1 MNIVITHEVSPKDRD
16 ELLAGLRSF
25 NVQFLDAS
33 RFGQLGVY
41 FKDDDG
47 VMQGG
52 LIATIRANWLCIDYL
67 WVSESAR
74 NEGIGSQ
81 LMQAAEHEASKVGCL
96 HSLVD
101 TFSFQALPFY
111 QKLGYIQQMSL
122 PDFPET
128 GMQSHYLTKMNLK

>member
-1 MNIVITHEVSPKDRD
+1 MNIVITHEVSPEDRD

-74 NEGIGSQ
+74 NEGIGRQ

>member
-1 MNIVITHEVSPKDRD
+1 MNIVITHEVSPGDRD

-74 NEGIGSQ
+74 NEGIGRQ

-128 GMQSHYLTKMNLK
+128 GMQSHYLTKMNL

>member
-25 NVQFLDAS
+25 NIQFLDAS

>member
-1 MNIVITHEVSPKDRD
+1 MNIVITHEVSPEDRD